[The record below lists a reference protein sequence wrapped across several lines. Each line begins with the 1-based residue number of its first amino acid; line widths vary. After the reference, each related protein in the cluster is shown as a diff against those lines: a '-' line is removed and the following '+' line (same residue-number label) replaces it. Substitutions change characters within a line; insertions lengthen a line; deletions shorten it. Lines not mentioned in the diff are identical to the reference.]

1 VAAQFAPPAL
11 ETPQVFLKA
20 VTPDDYPFLRH
31 AQSNAEL
38 LFRSRYRGAT
48 PSPDQWV
55 QQLWSGRLAQ
65 FIVGA
70 QDGNTPIGLVAV
82 YEPNF
87 QQGYAY
93 LSAERFDPSRRSPLM
108 IIGFA
113 LFLNYVFSCFDFRK
127 LYMELP
133 EFNYDQFASGEGR
146 YFELE
151 ARLRDHSFFGGR
163 YWDELVLAIYQDK
176 WQEGEGRLMLR
187 QEGG

>member
-1 VAAQFAPPAL
+1 
-11 ETPQVFLKA
+11 
-20 VTPDDYPFLRH
+20 
-31 AQSNAEL
+31 
-38 LFRSRYRGAT
+38 
-48 PSPDQWV
+48 
-55 QQLWSGRLAQ
+55 
-65 FIVGA
+65 
-70 QDGNTPIGLVAV
+70 
-82 YEPNF
+82 
-87 QQGYAY
+87 
-93 LSAERFDPSRRSPLM
+93 M